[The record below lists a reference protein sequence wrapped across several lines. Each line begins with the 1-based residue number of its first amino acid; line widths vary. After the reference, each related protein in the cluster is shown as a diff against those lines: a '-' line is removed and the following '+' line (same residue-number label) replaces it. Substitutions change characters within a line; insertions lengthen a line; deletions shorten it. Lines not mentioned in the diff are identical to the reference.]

1 MTKEEIEQYIELE
14 NKIKNRIV
22 QISHALHGVR
32 SSSMK
37 TIAPNVSQCF
47 YYNVYDKEDFIEN
60 STDDTTLHLGIVCCD
75 NDNDYVCRID
85 KNVLCLT
92 DEQINEIVE
101 YDRKVKEEEIK
112 HQKEAEKEREE
123 KRKKQEEKDEYELY
137 LTLKK
142 KFDGNSKRGLKT

>member
-1 MTKEEIEQYIELE
+1 MTKEEIEQYIDLD

-47 YYNVYDKEDFIEN
+47 YYNAYDKEDFIEN
-60 STDDTTLHLGIVCCD
+60 SNDDTTLHLGMDCYD
-75 NDNDYVCRID
+75 NDSDWVCRID

-101 YDRKVKEEEIK
+101 YDRKETEEEQRR
-112 HQKEAEKEREE
+112 QKEADKARQERLKKEVEEKEYA
-123 KRKKQEEKDEYELY
+123 QY
-137 LTLKK
+137 LRLKK
-142 KFDGNSKRGLKT
+142 KFEKE

>member
-1 MTKEEIEQYIELE
+1 MTKEEIEQYIDLD

-37 TIAPNVSQCF
+37 AIAPNVSQCF

-60 STDDTTLHLGIVCCD
+60 SKDDTTLHLGMDHDD
-75 NDNDYVCRID
+75 NNDDRVCRID

-92 DEQINEIVE
+92 DDQINEIVE

-112 HQKEAEKEREE
+112 RQKEIEKASQARMKKEAEE
-123 KRKKQEEKDEYELY
+123 KEYEQY
-137 LTLKK
+137 LRLKK
-142 KFDGNSKRGLKT
+142 KFEKE